1 MTDSQDPAQ
10 LLDRLDLG
18 EYESTAL
25 EQLLTIGRTTAP
37 TLAEATD
44 IPKARI
50 YDVLSDLADRGFLKV
65 VPGRPKEYQPK
76 APAEILDQAVE
87 NRRQAYQA
95 DRESIESMRGAFLET
110 FEPRYAEADRE
121 ITPTEELFWVVDV
134 GEVSER
140 ETRTLYADATDT
152 VQVFTKSF
160 EYLPA
165 IESALQEAIDRGVEV
180 RVLLV
185 HADHLEE
192 ANRPVQRDRIEELAA
207 IDGLEYRISESKLPV
222 RGTLAD
228 PSMDYESGKALFLV
242 EEEDIPLHLR
252 QAAVTENASF
262 VAGMNRLFELIW
274 ENESLAE
281 YRSRR
286 QIENADT
293 E

>member
-18 EYESTAL
+18 EYEATAL

-50 YDVLSDLADRGFLKV
+50 YDVLSNLADRGFLKV

-95 DRESIESMRGAFLET
+95 DRESIESMRESFLET
-110 FEPRYAEADRE
+110 FEPRFAEADRE

-140 ETRTLYADATDT
+140 ETRTLYADATAA

-165 IESALQEAIDRGVEV
+165 IESALREAIDRGVEV
-180 RVLLV
+180 QVLLV
-185 HADHLEE
+185 HADHLE
-192 ANRPVQRDRIEELAA
+192 ADNRPVQRDRIEELAA

-274 ENESLAE
+274 EYESLGE
-281 YRSRR
+281 Y
-286 QIENADT
+286 
-293 E
+293 

>member
-1 MTDSQDPAQ
+1 MSDSQDPAQ

-18 EYESTAL
+18 EYEATAL

-50 YDVLSDLADRGFLKV
+50 YDVLSNLADRGFLKV

-95 DRESIESMRGAFLET
+95 ERESIQSMREAFLET
-110 FEPRYAEADRE
+110 FEPRFAEADRE

-140 ETRTLYADATDT
+140 ETRTLYADATEK

-165 IESALQEAIDRGVEV
+165 IESPLREAIDRGVGV
-180 RVLLV
+180 QVLLV

-192 ANRPVQRDRIEELAA
+192 DNRPVQRDRIEELAA

-274 ENESLAE
+274 EYESLGE
-281 YRSRR
+281 Y
-286 QIENADT
+286 
-293 E
+293 

>member
-18 EYESTAL
+18 EYEATAL

-274 ENESLAE
+274 EYESLAE
-281 YRSRR
+281 Y
-286 QIENADT
+286 
-293 E
+293 

>member
-1 MTDSQDPAQ
+1 MSDSQDPAQ

-18 EYESTAL
+18 EYEATAM

-50 YDVLSDLADRGFLKV
+50 YDVLSNLADRGFLKV

-87 NRRQAYQA
+87 NRRQRYET
-95 DRESIESMRGAFLET
+95 DREDLESMREAFLET
-110 FEPRYAEADRE
+110 FEPRFAEADRE

-160 EYLPA
+160 EYLPS
-165 IESALQEAIDRGVEV
+165 IESSLREAIDRGVEV
-180 RVLLV
+180 QVLLV
-185 HADHLEE
+185 HADHLE
-192 ANRPVQRDRIEELAA
+192 ADNRPVQRERIEDLAA

-222 RGTLAD
+222 RGTIAD
-228 PSMDYESGKALFLV
+228 PSMAYDSGKALFLV

-274 ENESLAE
+274 EYESKGT
-281 YRSRR
+281 YR
-286 QIENADT
+286 E
-293 E
+293 